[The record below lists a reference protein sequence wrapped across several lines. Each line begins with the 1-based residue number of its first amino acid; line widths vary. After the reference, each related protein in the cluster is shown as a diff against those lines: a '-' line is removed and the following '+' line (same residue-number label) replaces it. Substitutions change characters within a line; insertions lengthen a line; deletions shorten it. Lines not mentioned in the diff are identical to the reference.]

1 MRVALVFLTALVLVT
16 ATPTAAQDWKAGS
29 EVRIGTEGA
38 YKPWNFRQRDG
49 KLAGFEID
57 LVKLLCSD
65 IGFKCTFQTVRWA
78 SMLPSLEQ
86 IFAGQPS
93 SGGAAARVELWVPMG
108 CTGDRSDVRRCRPA
122 TGSCSPSSRPTAW
135 S

>member
-57 LVKLLCSD
+57 LVVFGLLLHPA
-65 IGFKCTFQTVRWA
+65 IETALQ
-78 SMLPSLEQ
+78 
-86 IFAGQPS
+86 
-93 SGGAAARVELWVPMG
+93 SGRQHRKFLY
-108 CTGDRSDVRRCRPA
+108 
-122 TGSCSPSSRPTAW
+122 
-135 S
+135 